1 MATRPG
7 SSSVIPFFG
16 VYSPSKPMLLSLPL
30 SNSWEPNSSD
40 QDACQVYAQ
49 PQGQCNSYVT
59 SSSRLYIPPNNARG
73 CNVVVYNLMSGR
85 EWCQVSIQNDWWL
98 SVGQWDS
105 GCTTYNSYGVFTTLS
120 TTGISIHSWDLDIST
135 NTSWRFTS
143 STMT

>member
-1 MATRPG
+1 
-7 SSSVIPFFG
+7 
-16 VYSPSKPMLLSLPL
+16 MLLSLPL

-49 PQGQCNSYVT
+49 PQGQCNSCSSSYQQCSFCRLLCPLAFVISDVT

-73 CNVVVYNLMSGR
+73 CNVAVYNLMSGR

-135 NTSWRFTS
+135 NTSWRLTS